1 MCLQAG
7 NLHSGAF
14 DPMTQAIEVAH
25 RHGAWVH
32 VDGAF
37 GLWAAAS
44 PRLRHLVAGVEAA
57 DSWATDAHKSLNVPY
72 DCGLAIVA
80 DRRALR
86 STLGM
91 ESSYL
96 IVDDAEPGDPHER
109 VPELSRRARGIPVW
123 AVLRSLGSSG
133 VAELIDGLTRAAG
146 GLAAGAATIPGA
158 QVLNDVVF
166 TQVSVAFETDE
177 RTRAIIERL
186 LADGTAWMSGS
197 RWRGRQVI
205 RISVS
210 SWRTH
215 EEAVR
220 VSVQA
225 LRAAAAATPP
235 APDPADGR
243 AGSRAGISC

>member
-1 MCLQAG
+1 M
-7 NLHSGAF
+7 
-14 DPMTQAIEVAH
+14 
-25 RHGAWVH
+25 
-32 VDGAF
+32 
-37 GLWAAAS
+37 
-44 PRLRHLVAGVEAA
+44 
-57 DSWATDAHKSLNVPY
+57 PY

-86 STLGM
+86 STLGWT
-91 ESSYL
+91 SSYL

-133 VAELIDGLTRAAG
+133 VAELIDGLARAAG

-166 TQVSVAFETDE
+166 TQVSVAFETDD
-177 RTRAIIERL
+177 RTRAIIARL

-197 RWRGRQVI
+197 RWHGRQVI
-205 RISVS
+205 RISGQQLAH
-210 SWRTH
+210 RRGGGPRLGAGPARGGGRH
-215 EEAVR
+215 
-220 VSVQA
+220 
-225 LRAAAAATPP
+225 AAGAGPRLTP
-235 APDPADGR
+235 G